1 MVYRITKD
9 GKELEIS
16 DVIEFGKYLSE
27 KLGDIIMPLTLLYH
41 GSLGDM
47 YPELDRTN
55 HWHENLLELMRTDKR
70 FAIEDDEP
78 LCRTKVP
85 REGIVIRRC
94 NDPVPEAFKLKGD
107 RFRFREAKQMDAGEV
122 DIEMQEGYVENGGE

>member
-1 MVYRITKD
+1 
-9 GKELEIS
+9 
-16 DVIEFGKYLSE
+16 
-27 KLGDIIMPLTLLYH
+27 MPLTLLYH
-41 GSLGDM
+41 GSLGDL

-55 HWHENLLELMRTDKR
+55 HWHENLLENMKVDKR

-78 LCRTKVP
+78 LCKTKVP

-107 RFRFREAKQMDAGEV
+107 RFYNREASQIDAGEV
-122 DIEMQEGYVENGGE
+122 DIEMEEWYSQDEESA